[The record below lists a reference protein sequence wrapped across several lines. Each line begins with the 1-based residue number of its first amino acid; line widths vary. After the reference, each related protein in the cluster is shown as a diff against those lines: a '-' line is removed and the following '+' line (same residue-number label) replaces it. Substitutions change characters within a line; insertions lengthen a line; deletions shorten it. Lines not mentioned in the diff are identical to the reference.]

1 MKPAA
6 IILMSVPFLFAS
18 ACYLFPYTEKA
29 EVILG
34 CWALCTVACL
44 GWGFIIRRKHP
55 GLARACVVLGFM
67 QLALMLLPAL
77 KRERAHGATGR
88 TAQAMWEYQDL
99 TIKRS
104 VPP

>member
-18 ACYLFPYTEKA
+18 ACYLFLYSEKA

-55 GLARACVVLGFM
+55 AGLHGLALWWGLCSLRLCCF
-67 QLALMLLPAL
+67 
-77 KRERAHGATGR
+77 
-88 TAQAMWEYQDL
+88 
-99 TIKRS
+99 
-104 VPP
+104 PP